1 MAQATEIQKIVDMY
15 AFASDE
21 PDGAVAFD
29 EEVMHKRTRGLH
41 WLSAAEVHSGSM
53 VVMDRWK
60 GVILEALLVG
70 DREVQQGRLRGRP
83 APVEAGTPRREE
95 RSVSEPHHS
104 EDEIGA
110 TGFAAIGLGMA
121 VVGMVAARWA
131 GGK

>member
-1 MAQATEIQKIVDMY
+1 MDMHLGEGPSNVADEKLTKMGARLVTEAINATLDLGQAWINDL
-15 AFASDE
+15 
-21 PDGAVAFD
+21 
-29 EEVMHKRTRGLH
+29 R
-41 WLSAAEVHSGSM
+41 
-53 VVMDRWK
+53 
-60 GVILEALLVG
+60 LLVG

-83 APVEAGTPRREE
+83 PPVEAGTPGREE